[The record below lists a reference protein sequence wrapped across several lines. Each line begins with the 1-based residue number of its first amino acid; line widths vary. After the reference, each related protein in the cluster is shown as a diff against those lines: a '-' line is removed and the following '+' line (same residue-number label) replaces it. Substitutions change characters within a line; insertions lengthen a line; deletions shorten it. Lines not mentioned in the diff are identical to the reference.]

1 MSIILDIIGS
11 VIIGS
16 LLLLMLITFQYR
28 MQEAGDR
35 YVFMQEMTEHI
46 DLAAVKLNKVI
57 ALAGVGFP
65 ANTTVVHAATDSLVF
80 NTYWN
85 YETDSLQSTPVT
97 ISIRLTT
104 LPSPY
109 GKTLVIRQDGV
120 PLNDLGYIFW
130 VTGLSFKYY
139 DRYDALTTTKAN
151 VRAAEL
157 WLTFSRASTPTGSPD
172 LINKIQVKCFLMNT
186 YMRGA

>member
-28 MQEAGDR
+28 MQESGDR
-35 YVFMQEMTEHI
+35 YLFMKEMTAHI
-46 DLAAVKLNKVI
+46 DQAAVKLNKVI
-57 ALAGVGFP
+57 ALAGVGFLP
-65 ANTTVVHAATDSLVF
+65 DNTVVYATTDSLVF

-85 YETDSLQSTPVT
+85 YETDSMQLIPVT
-97 ISIRLTT
+97 ISIKLST
-104 LPSPY
+104 LPSPL

-120 PLNDLGYIFW
+120 PLEDLGYIFW
-130 VTGLSFKYY
+130 VHGLTFKYY
-139 DRYDALTTTKAN
+139 DKFDALTTAKEK

-157 WLTFSRASTPTGSPD
+157 WLSFSRTSTPTGAPD
-172 LINKIQVKCFLMNT
+172 LVNRIQVKCFLMNT
-186 YMRGA
+186 YMQGA